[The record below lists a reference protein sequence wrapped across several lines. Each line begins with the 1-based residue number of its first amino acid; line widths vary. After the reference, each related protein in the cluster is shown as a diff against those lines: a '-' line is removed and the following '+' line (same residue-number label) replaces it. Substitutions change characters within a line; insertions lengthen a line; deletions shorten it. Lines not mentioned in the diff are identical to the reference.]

1 MATLAEQERRLLDL
15 LTDQVHKTF
24 VEARAAGVPAET
36 FGDIEAIASA
46 MVAALPTSHPYDRLA
61 GPFYDTA
68 GLTKWLGVSRQ
79 SVNKSIGVST
89 TIACKLD
96 DGQWVYPTWQF
107 TSART
112 VHPHL
117 VTLWKALRA
126 AADPWTCAVW
136 LRTAQS
142 ALGDHSAVDWV
153 TGGRPVEE
161 PLALARAD
169 VERWSM

>member
-1 MATLAEQERRLLDL
+1 METLAEQERKLMEL
-15 LTDQVHKTF
+15 LTDRVRATF
-24 VEARAAGVPAET
+24 VKARASGVPAEV
-36 FGDIEAIASA
+36 FGDVEAIATA
-46 MVAALPTSHPYDRLA
+46 MVAALPTSHPCDRLV

-68 GLTKWLGVSRQ
+68 GLTHWLGVSRQ
-79 SVNKSIGVST
+79 SVNKGIDAGT

-107 TSART
+107 TSAGT

-142 ALGDHSAVDWV
+142 ALGDRSAVDWV

-161 PLALARAD
+161 PLALAHAD

>member
-1 MATLAEQERRLLDL
+1 M
-15 LTDQVHKTF
+15 
-24 VEARAAGVPAET
+24 
-36 FGDIEAIASA
+36 
-46 MVAALPTSHPYDRLA
+46 
-61 GPFYDTA
+61 
-68 GLTKWLGVSRQ
+68 
-79 SVNKSIGVST
+79 ST

-96 DGQWVYPTWQF
+96 DGQWVYPTWHF

-117 VTLWKALRA
+117 TTLWKTLRA

-142 ALGDHSAVDWV
+142 TLGDRNAVDWV
-153 TGGRPVEE
+153 TGGRSVEE
-161 PLALARAD
+161 PLALARPD

>member
-1 MATLAEQERRLLDL
+1 METLADQERRLMEL
-15 LTDQVHKTF
+15 LADRVREAF
-24 VEARAAGVPAET
+24 VEARASGVPAAV
-36 FGDIEAIASA
+36 FRDVEAIATA
-46 MVAALPTSHPYDRLA
+46 MVAALPTSHPYDRLV
-61 GPFYDTA
+61 GPFYDTT
-68 GLTKWLGVSRQ
+68 GLTRWLGVSRQ
-79 SVNKSIGVST
+79 SVNKSIGAAT

-117 VTLWKALRA
+117 ITLWKTLRA
-126 AADPWTCAVW
+126 AADPWTCAMW

-142 ALGDHSAVDWV
+142 ALGDRSAVDWV

-161 PLALARAD
+161 PLALAHAD